1 MLPKHSTQPPLMVL
15 RSSILLVKTSHSCW
29 DESSTLSSFNYWCG
43 LAGIS
48 QYQIIFQNKNYYNY
62 GNVVD
67 SLRIIIY
74 KIENWE
80 IHLGLPRDSWT
91 LDSDIKGD
99 LIEKVSHALVRKLG
113 EFESSKIIDMQQIRD
128 SSSLA

>member
-1 MLPKHSTQPPLMVL
+1 MIALAEQMDHFFLKDNDL
-15 RSSILLVKTSHSCW
+15 
-29 DESSTLSSFNYWCG
+29 SSTLSSFNYWCG

-80 IHLGLPRDSWT
+80 IQLGLPRDSWT

-99 LIEKVSHALVRKLG
+99 LIEKVSHALVRKIG
-113 EFESSKIIDMQQIRD
+113 EFESSKIVDIQYRRD